1 MKQII
6 IILPLLAAA
15 ALFSRKILVHLYLR
29 LAVGRTTFC
38 LRALGKALTG
48 KGAKNPAEE
57 NVGKEDY
64 WLHGQNIEK
73 VRIRSRDNYV
83 LTGHYLEHP
92 KAERIVLMFHGWRG
106 RWDTDGDAM
115 AKGLYGKKCSILLVD
130 QRAHEMSGGPYIGF
144 GVLERYDCLDWI
156 EYAKQRIHSL
166 PIYLSGVSMGAS
178 TVLMASGMTLPNRV
192 KGVIADCGF
201 TSPYEMVKIFAKKFM
216 KMKNLSMVDDVNQLC
231 RKKAGYDLKEYST
244 LEAMKSC
251 RVPVFFAH
259 GTKDNFVPMEMSL
272 ENYKACGSRKTLY
285 IAEGAAHTGSYSAD
299 PERYL
304 KEVSHFFQWL

>member
-1 MKQII
+1 M
-6 IILPLLAAA
+6 LLAVA
-15 ALFSRKILVHLYLR
+15 ALLSRKILVHLYLR
-29 LAVGRTTFC
+29 LAVGRTTSC
-38 LRALGKALTG
+38 LRSLGKALTG
-48 KGAKNPAEE
+48 KETKNPPKE

-64 WLHGQNIEK
+64 WLHGQDIEK
-73 VRIRSRDNYV
+73 VQIRSWDNYL

-115 AKGLYGKKCSILLVD
+115 AKGLYDKKSSILLVD
-130 QRAHEMSGGPYIGF
+130 QRAHEASGGNYIGF
-144 GVLERYDCLDWI
+144 GILERYDCLDWI
-156 EYAKQRIHSL
+156 EYAEKRIHSL

-178 TVLMASGMTLPNRV
+178 TVLMASGMTLPDRV

-231 RKKAGYDLKEYST
+231 RKKAGYDLREYST

-251 RVPVFFAH
+251 HIPVFLAH
-259 GTKDNFVPMEMSL
+259 GTKDDFVPIDMTL
-272 ENYKACGSRKTLY
+272 ENHEACRSRKTLY
-285 IAEGAAHTGSYSAD
+285 IAEGAAHTGSYLAD

-304 KEVSHFFQWL
+304 EEVSRFFQWL